1 MGSGNSV
8 LVLRKNA
15 GMVIDGS
22 VSAGRGVRIVVN
34 NNAKLSIGDGT
45 YFAGDDKIY
54 AMKEI
59 RIGKKCA
66 ISWGVTIIDTDFHN
80 HYSDGIINDATKP
93 VIVEDNVWIGCNVT
107 VLKGVRIGNGAIIA
121 AGSVVTKD
129 VSPKSLV
136 GGNPARLIK
145 TNIDWDYEQIVHQ
158 TNSEI

>member
-1 MGSGNSV
+1 
-8 LVLRKNA
+8 
-15 GMVIDGS
+15 
-22 VSAGRGVRIVVN
+22 
-34 NNAKLSIGDGT
+34 
-45 YFAGDDKIY
+45 
-54 AMKEI
+54 
-59 RIGKKCA
+59 
-66 ISWGVTIIDTDFHN
+66 VTIIDTDFHN
-80 HYSDGIINDATKP
+80 HYSDGIINDAIKP
-93 VIVEDNVWIGCNVT
+93 VIMEDSVWIGCNVT